1 LAAAKRERNRAEIA
15 KYLDLYRGLGAPG
28 GTPSQKALWVIL
40 AHHGS
45 KEGATRAAGA
55 LWRRFVDVNELR
67 ATKAIEIA
75 DLIRPHVRNDAVRV
89 ATRLRGFLR
98 RFFRDHH
105 DIDLLVT
112 RSMTPEALRKY
123 LGGMEDHA
131 RELGLALFL
140 NYCANE
146 IATEEREAAAGADA
160 EGKAKQRTDREVG
173 ADLDRLRL
181 ACAFAVH
188 GTLPSK
194 AKLALAHRQLLRAWA
209 YAPLPAEP
217 RTRDEEEAAPR
228 AEAAPPAAA
237 PANTEA
243 KKASRGGGTIRPRNA
258 RNARKPVARKSSRR

>member
-1 LAAAKRERNRAEIA
+1 VAAAKRDRHRAEIA
-15 KYLDLYRGLGAPG
+15 RYLELYRGLGAPG

-45 KEGATRAAGA
+45 KEAATRAAGA

-98 RFFRDHH
+98 LFFRDHH

-123 LGGMEDHA
+123 LSGMDDHA

-146 IATEEREAAAGADA
+146 IVLEEREVAAGDDADA
-160 EGKAKQRTDREVG
+160 KSKLRTDREIG

-188 GTLPSK
+188 GAAPSK
-194 AKLALAHRQLLRAWA
+194 AKLAAAHRQFQKSWA
-209 YAPLPAEP
+209 YAPLPEP
-217 RTRDEEEAAPR
+217 RTREEVPR
-228 AEAAPPAAA
+228 PAAA
-237 PANTEA
+237 AKATGAPAEAEA
-243 KKASRGGGTIRPRNA
+243 KKSAHGGGKARPRTA
-258 RNARKPVARKSSRR
+258 RTGRKPAAKKSSRR